1 MAIHDIEIHQGSTFS
16 KTLTLTDDSDVPINV
31 AADDF
36 RGQVRKRHSS
46 TDIQASFE
54 FDNTTAGASGVVTWT
69 LTSTVTAG
77 MTSGSSVYDIEWVKE
92 SGVVVRLVEGV
103 ADITPEVTR

>member
-16 KTLTLTDDSDVPINV
+16 KTLTLTDDSDVAINV

-46 TDIQASFE
+46 TDIQAEFE
-54 FDNTTAGASGVVTWT
+54 FDNTAGASGVVTWT

-77 MTSGSSVYDIEWVKE
+77 MTSGSSVYDVEWVKA

>member
-16 KTLTLTDDSDVPINV
+16 KTLTLTDDSDVAINV
-31 AADDF
+31 AVDDF

-46 TDIQASFE
+46 TDIQAEFE
-54 FDNTTAGASGVVTWT
+54 FDTTAGASGVVTWT

-77 MTSGSSVYDIEWVKE
+77 MTSGSSVYDVEWVKA